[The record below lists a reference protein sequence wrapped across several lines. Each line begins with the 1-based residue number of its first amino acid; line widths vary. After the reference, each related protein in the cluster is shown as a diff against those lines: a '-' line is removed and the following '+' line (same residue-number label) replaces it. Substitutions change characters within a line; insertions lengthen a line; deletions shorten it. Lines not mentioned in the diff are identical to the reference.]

1 MNALKEAGKRIGFSK
16 YIMFHPFKGFWDLK
30 HDKIGT
36 IGVSAFFVLI
46 LSILGVMNVQLTGFI
61 VNGSDKL
68 STNVFFVLIRYI
80 AIFLVWVIA
89 NWSITTLLDG
99 EGTVKDIFIATAYAL
114 VPYILSNAVM
124 IVMSNFIIAEE
135 ATFYYLIQIIGL
147 IWSGMLLIF
156 GLMTIHQ
163 FSFGKTVLTVI
174 IAIVAMI
181 IILFLLLMFLTLLQQ
196 MINFVSLILQEVIA

>member
-1 MNALKEAGKRIGFSK
+1 MLKEATKRIGFSK

-36 IGVSAFFVLI
+36 ISVSSFFVLI
-46 LSILGVMNVQLTGFI
+46 FSILGVMNIQFTGFI

-68 STNVFFVLIRYI
+68 NTNIFFVLIRFI

-114 VPYILSNAVM
+114 VPYILSNVVM
-124 IVMSNFIIAEE
+124 IVMSNVIIAEE

-174 IAIVAMI
+174 IAVVAMI

-196 MINFVSLILQEVIA
+196 MINFASLILQEVIA